1 MSIPYT
7 IRLLGANDQALYR
20 QARLECLFTF
30 PDRFGSTYE
39 EESSKPELYFETLLG
54 SNNTDHFM
62 LGAFEEEKC
71 IGLCGF
77 IRESRNRT
85 RHRGELVQMYV
96 HPEYQGQGIAG
107 RLIQHTIDKAFST
120 EGIEQIVLSAV
131 ADNERAVA
139 LYGRY
144 GFEVYGRAKKYFRK
158 KDGSFLDQVFMI
170 LYKH

>member
-1 MSIPYT
+1 MAQPYT
-7 IRLLGANDQALYR
+7 IRPLDANDKALYR
-20 QARLECLFTF
+20 QARLECLSYF
-30 PDRFGSTYE
+30 PDRFGSTYA
-39 EESSKPELYFETLLG
+39 EESRKPELYFETLLA
-54 SNNTDHFM
+54 NNTTDHFM
-62 LGAFEEEKC
+62 LGAFDAEKC

-96 HPEYQGQGIAG
+96 HPKYQGKGIAG

-131 ADNERAVA
+131 ADNERAVS

-144 GFEVYGRAKKYFRK
+144 GFEVYGRAKNYFRK
-158 KDGSFLDQVFMI
+158 EDGSFLDQVFMI
-170 LYKH
+170 RHKH